1 MRFGHSR
8 PRVYDT
14 DLGGNRHAHLST
26 LSYSCRSG
34 IHRFIGGVIFLWVPP
49 CCGFKGKPKEA
60 HTIWG
65 PLKKTHRILG
75 LRCQI
80 PIMSEWYGQVHELM
94 LKESVTKD
102 NIAGAVSGCKTIR
115 LRDGMLDLLQAC
127 QTHDPVIPVIIMSAG
142 LGDVIEEF
150 LRQVP
155 FELGASTHIVSN
167 RMAFD
172 AAGRLVEFSEPLL
185 HMFNKTAAF
194 FPEATKELVKG
205 RRFCMLFGDGVGDS
219 TMADGLEVET
229 LKVGFLNEKVEERLL
244 EFQQKFDVVVT
255 GDGPV
260 PELAFAAIGAK
271 SAALA

>member
-94 LKESVTKD
+94 LKESAPRTHGFQSGCGCQHRFGIPFWRTRAQILRKVTKD

-127 QTHDPVIPVIIMSAG
+127 QTHDPVIPVSLSQNGSGGFCFDSESLFLVG
-142 LGDVIEEF
+142 LGGSSVMESCE
-150 LRQVP
+150 
-155 FELGASTHIVSN
+155 
-167 RMAFD
+167 
-172 AAGRLVEFSEPLL
+172 
-185 HMFNKTAAF
+185 
-194 FPEATKELVKG
+194 
-205 RRFCMLFGDGVGDS
+205 
-219 TMADGLEVET
+219 
-229 LKVGFLNEKVEERLL
+229 
-244 EFQQKFDVVVT
+244 
-255 GDGPV
+255 
-260 PELAFAAIGAK
+260 
-271 SAALA
+271 

>member
-1 MRFGHSR
+1 
-8 PRVYDT
+8 
-14 DLGGNRHAHLST
+14 
-26 LSYSCRSG
+26 
-34 IHRFIGGVIFLWVPP
+34 
-49 CCGFKGKPKEA
+49 
-60 HTIWG
+60 
-65 PLKKTHRILG
+65 
-75 LRCQI
+75 
-80 PIMSEWYGQVHELM
+80 MSEWYGQVHELM

-229 LKVGFLNEKVEERLL
+229 LKASQTRPLDFLRLQ
-244 EFQQKFDVVVT
+244 FFVCPNAVAW
-255 GDGPV
+255 PWR
-260 PELAFAAIGAK
+260 GA
-271 SAALA
+271 LCCVLVCVCVCV